1 MSIFPPPVPSTQPTT
16 QAGYTLAALAA
27 RLADIEQA
35 ISALQLHLASPQSF
49 RIGQLEDVA
58 QGGILLATGQD
69 IRISDGHA
77 PTFDRTS
84 GLHVPRPVLA
94 ELTFHWRTSDGD
106 LVEGVSDDHHSRW
119 DADIIGHTIRTT
131 TYSTP
136 FTITAYVNGAPIQS
150 CPVTSSLE
158 TFVLTAVPIIP
169 TDTVTVDA
177 TSPGTGNKGVI
188 VHCLLG

>member
-1 MSIFPPPVPSTQPTT
+1 MSVFPPPVPSTQPTT

-27 RLADIEQA
+27 RLADMEQA
-35 ISALQLHLASPQSF
+35 ISALQLNLASPQSF

-94 ELTFHWRTSDGD
+94 ELTFHWRSIDGAII
-106 LVEGVSDDHHSRW
+106 VGVSDDHHSRW
-119 DADIIGHTIRTT
+119 DADIIGNTIRTT

-136 FTITAYVNGAPIQS
+136 FTIDVAVNGVIIQS
-150 CPVTSSLE
+150 CPVTSALE
-158 TFVLTAVPIIP
+158 TFPLTAVPIVP
-169 TDTVTVDA
+169 ADTVTVNA
-177 TSPGTGNKGVI
+177 STPGTGNLGVI
-188 VHCLLG
+188 VHVLLG

>member
-1 MSIFPPPVPSTQPTT
+1 MSTFPPPVPSTQPTT

-35 ISALQLHLASPQSF
+35 ISVLQLNLASPQSF

-69 IRISDGHA
+69 ITISDGHA

-94 ELTFHWRTSDGD
+94 ELTFHWRTTDGD
-106 LVEGVSDDHHSRW
+106 LIEGVSDNHHSRW
-119 DADIIGHTIRTT
+119 DANTLGATIRTT
-131 TYSTP
+131 NYSTP
-136 FTITAYVNGAPIQS
+136 FTIELFVNGGMIQS
-150 CPVTSSLE
+150 CPVTSADE
-158 TFVLTAVPIIP
+158 TFPLTAVPVVRA
-169 TDTVTVDA
+169 DNLTVDA
-177 TSPGTGNKGVI
+177 TSPGSGNQGVV
-188 VHCLLG
+188 VHWLLG

>member
-27 RLADIEQA
+27 RLGDIEQA
-35 ISALQLHLASPQSF
+35 ISALQLNLASPQAF

-69 IRISDGHA
+69 ITISDGHA

-94 ELTFHWRTSDGD
+94 ELTFHWRTTDGAITA
-106 LVEGVSDDHHSRW
+106 GVSDNHHSRW
-119 DADIIGHTIRTT
+119 DADILGATIRTT

-136 FTITAYVNGAPIQS
+136 FAIDLAVNGGIIQN
-150 CPVTSSLE
+150 CPVTSNLE
-158 TFVLTAVPIIP
+158 TFPLTAVPIVP
-169 TDTVTVDA
+169 TDTVTVNA
-177 TSPGTGNKGVI
+177 STPGTGNLGVI
-188 VHCLLG
+188 IHVLLG